1 MVDKIKYDVVS
12 PEAKVAS
19 GEAESIL
26 IPGIEGDFTVLSKHA
41 SYLSTLRPGILK
53 IFSSGDEKEYF
64 VNSGFAEVSTEGLV
78 ILAERAIEKSNINK
92 DEINLMISELEKKLE
107 ENEGINKDRIQKQL
121 SDFKTL
127 M

>member
-1 MVDKIKYDVVS
+1 MVDKIKYDLVS

-26 IPGIEGDFTVLSKHA
+26 VPGIEGDFTVLSKHA
-41 SYLSTLRPGILK
+41 SYLSVLRPGILK
-53 IFSSGDEKEYF
+53 IFSSGDEKEYV
-64 VNSGFAEVSTEGLV
+64 VNAGFAEVSTEGLV

-127 M
+127 I

>member
-53 IFSSGDEKEYF
+53 IFSSGDEKQYF

-78 ILAERAIEKSNINK
+78 ILAERAIPHPTERPCPSEPVAASTPFSLGVGCSSSK
-92 DEINLMISELEKKLE
+92 DP
-107 ENEGINKDRIQKQL
+107 
-121 SDFKTL
+121 FFP
-127 M
+127 

>member
-12 PEAKVAS
+12 PEAKVTS

-78 ILAERAIEKSNINK
+78 ILAERAVEKSNINILMK
-92 DEINLMISELEKKLE
+92 NSEIIDITSASDQFNIKALNKTIKKYFICFP
-107 ENEGINKDRIQKQL
+107 ND
-121 SDFKTL
+121 
-127 M
+127 